1 MRGDIHLNDKIR
13 LRDKAPGSGYY
24 CEDCDRIM
32 DSASYG
38 DHNADHSCRPIVWEF
53 LSRKGAKP

>member
-1 MRGDIHLNDKIR
+1 MNDKIR

>member
-1 MRGDIHLNDKIR
+1 MKTELAGT
-13 LRDKAPGSGYY
+13 GYY

-38 DHNADHSCRPIVWEF
+38 DHNADHTCRPIVWDF
-53 LSRKGAKP
+53 LNKRKAKVSTYKPEEKGS